1 MAESARSEEK
11 CPNINEKA
19 KKEVHHDKE
28 THGRSGEIDE
38 NTPLDEIKGPNV
50 FERAKEEIEAVVEAI
65 HPGKCPNNIKKAK
78 KELHHDKETHGR
90 SGKIDEN
97 TPLDEI
103 KGPSVVEVEAVVRA
117 ILHGK

>member
-1 MAESARSEEK
+1 MAESARSEET

-38 NTPLDEIKGPNV
+38 NTSVDEIKGPNV
-50 FERAKEEIEAVVEAI
+50 FERAKEEFDAVVDAI
-65 HPGKCPNNIKKAK
+65 LPGKCPNIIDKAK
-78 KELHHDKETHGR
+78 
-90 SGKIDEN
+90 N
-97 TPLDEI
+97 TPVDEI
-103 KGPSVVEVEAVVRA
+103 KGPSMFERVKEEVEAVVGA